1 MQLVTLLMKGPKCF
15 KRSEGSEQQSV
26 SLYFP
31 LCISVQQCPV
41 QIVVFFANLA
51 VGENGHYFI

>member
-15 KRSEGSEQQSV
+15 KRSEGSEQSV

-31 LCISVQQCPV
+31 LCINFQQCPV
-41 QIVVFFANLA
+41 QIVFFFANLA